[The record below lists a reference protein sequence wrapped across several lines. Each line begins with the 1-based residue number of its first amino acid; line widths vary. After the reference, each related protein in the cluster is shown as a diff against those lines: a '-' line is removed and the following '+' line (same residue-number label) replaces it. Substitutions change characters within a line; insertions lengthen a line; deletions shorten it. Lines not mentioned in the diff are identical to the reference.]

1 MLCSVTCT
9 VFCDML
15 FHICGVMLCCIYYV
29 TYVIL
34 CYICNVMVHALYKMH
49 YVTCF
54 ATNITLCCITG
65 ADSFMLLH
73 MLRFDTV
80 CNNTLHN
87 LCHTR
92 YVTYVTSVYN
102 VFNTEIYQ
110 DIIDLTITTLSVL
123 CVSLMSYAISECMKI
138 LKMQRHHICE

>member
-49 YVTCF
+49 YVTRF

-73 MLRFDTV
+73 MLRFDT
-80 CNNTLHN
+80 
-87 LCHTR
+87 LCYIHYIT

-123 CVSLMSYAISECMKI
+123 CVSLMSYNISECMKI

>member
-34 CYICNVMVHALYKMH
+34 CYICNVLVHALYKMH

-73 MLRFDTV
+73 MLRFDT
-80 CNNTLHN
+80 
-87 LCHTR
+87 LCYIH
-92 YVTYVTSVYN
+92 YITYVTHVMSH
-102 VFNTEIYQ
+102 
-110 DIIDLTITTLSVL
+110 TLLPFIMYSIL
-123 CVSLMSYAISECMKI
+123 RFIKIS
-138 LKMQRHHICE
+138 

>member
-9 VFCDML
+9 VLCDML
-15 FHICGVMLCCIYYV
+15 FYICGVMLCCIYYV

-73 MLRFDTV
+73 MLRFDT
-80 CNNTLHN
+80 
-87 LCHTR
+87 LCYIH
-92 YVTYVTSVYN
+92 YITYVTHVMSH
-102 VFNTEIYQ
+102 
-110 DIIDLTITTLSVL
+110 TLLPFIMYSIL
-123 CVSLMSYAISECMKI
+123 RFIKIS
-138 LKMQRHHICE
+138 

>member
-34 CYICNVMVHALYKMH
+34 CYNCNVMVHALYKMH

-54 ATNITLCCITG
+54 ATNITLSCITG

-73 MLRFDTV
+73 MLRFDTLCYIRGIIKNYV
-80 CNNTLHN
+80 DFSHN
-87 LCHTR
+87 LT
-92 YVTYVTSVYN
+92 
-102 VFNTEIYQ
+102 
-110 DIIDLTITTLSVL
+110 TIQANIFK
-123 CVSLMSYAISECMKI
+123 C
-138 LKMQRHHICE
+138 

>member
-65 ADSFMLLH
+65 ADSFITYIMLH
-73 MLRFDTV
+73 
-80 CNNTLHN
+80 TLHN

-110 DIIDLTITTLSVL
+110 DIIDFTITTLSVL
-123 CVSLMSYAISECMKI
+123 CVSLMSYAISECTKI

>member
-1 MLCSVTCT
+1 MLRSVTCT

-15 FHICGVMLCCIYYV
+15 FHICGVMLICCMYYV

-65 ADSFMLLH
+65 ADLFMLLH
-73 MLRFDTV
+73 MLRFDT
-80 CNNTLHN
+80 
-87 LCHTR
+87 LCYTR
-92 YVTYVTSVYN
+92 YVTYVTSIYN

-123 CVSLMSYAISECMKI
+123 CVSLISYAISECMKI

>member
-49 YVTCF
+49 IVTCF

-73 MLRFDTV
+73 MLRFDT
-80 CNNTLHN
+80 
-87 LCHTR
+87 LCYIH
-92 YVTYVTSVYN
+92 YITYVTHVMSHTLLPFIMYS
-102 VFNTEIYQ
+102 TEIYQ

-123 CVSLMSYAISECMKI
+123 CVSLISYAISECMKI
-138 LKMQRHHICE
+138 FKMQRHHICE

>member
-15 FHICGVMLCCIYYV
+15 FHLCGVMLCCIYYV

-73 MLRFDTV
+73 MLRFDTL
-80 CNNTLHN
+80 CYIHYIT
-87 LCHTR
+87 CHTR
-92 YVTYVTSVYN
+92 YVTYITSVL
-102 VFNTEIYQ
+102 FNTEIYQ
-110 DIIDLTITTLSVL
+110 DIID
-123 CVSLMSYAISECMKI
+123 
-138 LKMQRHHICE
+138 

>member
-1 MLCSVTCT
+1 MLCLVTCT

-73 MLRFDTV
+73 MLRFDT
-80 CNNTLHN
+80 
-87 LCHTR
+87 LCYIHYITR

-102 VFNTEIYQ
+102 VFNTGIYQ

-123 CVSLMSYAISECMKI
+123 CVSLISYAISECMKI

>member
-15 FHICGVMLCCIYYV
+15 FRICGVMLCCIYYV

-65 ADSFMLLH
+65 ADPFMLLH
-73 MLRFDTV
+73 MLRFDT
-80 CNNTLHN
+80 
-87 LCHTR
+87 LCYIH
-92 YVTYVTSVYN
+92 YITYVTHVMSH
-102 VFNTEIYQ
+102 
-110 DIIDLTITTLSVL
+110 TLLPFIMYSIL
-123 CVSLMSYAISECMKI
+123 RFIKIS
-138 LKMQRHHICE
+138 